1 MYFRACVRLIM
12 VEHTEGRG
20 KNSLFLSLDRSVEP
34 ILVTV
39 IDGNK
44 NRELSIRVQ

>member
-12 VEHTEGRG
+12 VEYTEGRG
-20 KNSLFLSLDRSVEP
+20 MNYLFLSLNRSVEP
-34 ILVTV
+34 IFVTV

-44 NRELSIRVQ
+44 NRELLIRVH